1 MSNESAPPT
10 SLTSEIVGSEVVET
24 PVTTEAPGD
33 IAAATAQLW
42 KDTEGVD
49 GFDGSLTWDEQGRAH
64 RPDGSFATKA
74 EIEAGKAIA
83 DETKDELAEA
93 VASEVPEEAA
103 ETPEETSAETPE
115 TPEFKV
121 VLKGHADRGEEDIEL
136 VLPDEEAV
144 ERWNRA
150 VNDGLRKKDYETK
163 MQTVQA
169 KEAEVTEFFTALE
182 HNPIG
187 TVLNAIPREASL
199 EVARALVAEHW
210 DALFPDL
217 QQFSQDPSRVRETR
231 LDSRERSMAA
241 DKQARSAI
249 DATKRASAIMSAT
262 ESLVP
267 ETVAPA
273 IKQRFLEDAERD
285 LVKLAQTGV
294 AIGPETVAQQLQDRI
309 RMYGFAAQAPVKAV
323 KPVVAK
329 RVGSD
334 SPKVTPSVEQAKQAQ
349 TRTKSAIQAQKTAAA
364 IPPASRG
371 AAVVRKPLLTGKETI
386 EEATQKLM
394 AQGYDF
400 PSS

>member
-1 MSNESAPPT
+1 MSDESAPPT
-10 SLTSEIVGSEVVET
+10 SLTSEIVGSEI
-24 PVTTEAPGD
+24 TTTEPLAPEAPGD
-33 IAAATAQLW
+33 IAAATAKLW
-42 KDTEGVD
+42 KDTEGSE
-49 GFDGSLTWDEQGRAH
+49 GFDGLTWDESGRAH

-74 EIEAGKAIA
+74 EIEAGKVIA

-93 VASEVPEEAA
+93 VSSEVPEETA
-103 ETPEETSAETPE
+103 EIAEDEVAEEV
-115 TPEFKV
+115 PEFKV
-121 VLKGHADRGEEDIEL
+121 VLKGHPDRGEEDIEL
-136 VLPDEEAV
+136 VLPDAESV
-144 ERWNRA
+144 ERYNRA
-150 VNDGLRKKDYETK
+150 INDGLRKKDYEAK
-163 MQTVQA
+163 MQTVQQ

-199 EVARALVAEHW
+199 EVAKALVAEHW

-217 QQFSQDPSRVRETR
+217 KQFSEDPTRVRETR

-241 DKQARSAI
+241 DREARSAI
-249 DATKRASAIMSAT
+249 EAGRRAGAILSAT

-267 ETVAPA
+267 DSVDPS
-273 IKQRFLEDAERD
+273 IKQKFMEDAERD
-285 LVKLAQTGV
+285 LVRLANRGV

-329 RVGSD
+329 RVGD
-334 SPKVTPSVEQAKQAQ
+334 SPKATPSVEQAKQAQ
-349 TRTKSAIQAQKTAAA
+349 TRTKSVIQAQKTAAA
-364 IPPASRG
+364 IPPAGRG

-386 EEATQKLM
+386 EEATRKLM
-394 AQGYDF
+394 SQGYDF

>member
-1 MSNESAPPT
+1 MSSESAPPT

-24 PVTTEAPGD
+24 PLAPDAPGD
-33 IAAATAQLW
+33 IAAATEKLW
-42 KDTEGVD
+42 KDTEGSE
-49 GFDGSLTWDEQGRAH
+49 GFDGLTWDEAGKAH

-74 EIEAGKAIA
+74 EIEAGKVIA
-83 DETKDELAEA
+83 DESKDDLADA
-93 VASEVPEEAA
+93 IATEVPEETAEVAEEAA
-103 ETPEETSAETPE
+103 EAEDV
-115 TPEFKV
+115 PEFKV
-121 VLKGHADRGEEDIEL
+121 VLKGHADRGEDDMEL
-136 VLPDEEAV
+136 VLPDAESV
-144 ERWNRA
+144 ERFNRA
-150 VNDGLRKKDYETK
+150 VNDGLRKKDYEAK
-163 MQTVQA
+163 MQTVAQ
-169 KEAEVTEFFTALE
+169 KESEVTEFFTALE

-210 DALFPDL
+210 DALFPEL
-217 QQFSQDPSRVRETR
+217 KQFSEDPSRVRETR

-249 DATKRASAIMSAT
+249 DASKRASAIMSAT

-273 IKQRFLEDAERD
+273 IRQRFIEDAERD
-285 LVKLAQTGV
+285 LVRLAQTGV

-329 RVGSD
+329 RVGD
-334 SPKVTPSVEQAKQAQ
+334 SPKATPSVEQAKQAQ

-364 IPPASRG
+364 IPPAGRG